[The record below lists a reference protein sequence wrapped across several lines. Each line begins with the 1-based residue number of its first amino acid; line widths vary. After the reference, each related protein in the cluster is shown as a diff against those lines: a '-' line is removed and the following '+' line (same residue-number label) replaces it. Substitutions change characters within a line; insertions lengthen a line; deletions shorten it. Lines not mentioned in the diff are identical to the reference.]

1 MADADKSPTAYR
13 TIGEVARE
21 LGVPQHRL
29 RYWES
34 CFPQLRPLTRAGDRR
49 HYRPEDVALLRRIHS
64 WLGEQGYTVRGV
76 QALLARDDGST
87 VPSASLPEPAAPAV
101 PAPPPPSVPDDH
113 AAARLESLRAIR
125 TLLAT
130 ALATDE

>member
-76 QALLARDDGST
+76 QALLARDDDGTAPAPSSPEPVAA
-87 VPSASLPEPAAPAV
+87 VPSS
-101 PAPPPPSVPDDH
+101 PSIPDDH